1 MKKCLHVLPMD
12 KLSGAE
18 KLALIIC
25 ENLQNYKP
33 IVICGGDKL
42 KDIFEDKGIKT
53 YVVDFKNS
61 IFNSAKEISKIAKEN
76 DIDIIHAHDNTASI
90 ISYISKLIYRLDIK
104 LVSHIH
110 NCYPWLK
117 SNNKNKIIDSIFRKR
132 YDYNIACGK
141 LVYDFYTK
149 YTNCINLKN
158 TSVLSN
164 AIEVKEII
172 NKSNINKDEI
182 YKQHSIPKDK
192 KILGFVG
199 RISNQKGILPFIES
213 VSRHKDKF
221 VDCIFLIVGSGEQD
235 DEAKELVK
243 KLNMNELFVFTG
255 HQDNIYDFYP
265 LMDVFFL
272 PSFYEGLPMVLLEA
286 MSFKKPIV
294 SMNVGS
300 INEIIKNNG
309 YLIEPGEYDDFIN
322 KLDKLKDDDENIK
335 IFGQNSL
342 NIINRDYEIDTYCY
356 KLERIYNFVNGEV

>member
-1 MKKCLHVLPMD
+1 MRKCLHILPMD

-25 ENLQNYKP
+25 KKLPNYNP
-33 IVICGGDKL
+33 VVICGGDTL
-42 KDIFEDKGIKT
+42 KDIFEDNGIRT
-53 YVVDFKNS
+53 YVVDFNKS
-61 IFNSAKEISKIAKEN
+61 IFKSAKEISKISTEN

-90 ISYISKLIYRLDIK
+90 ISYISKVIYRLDIK

-141 LVYDFYTK
+141 SVYDFYTK
-149 YTNCINLKN
+149 YTNYITTKN

-172 NKSNINKDEI
+172 KKSKVNKDEI
-182 YKQHSIPKDK
+182 YKQYSIPKGK

-221 VDCIFLIVGSGEQD
+221 DDCIFLIAGSGDQD
-235 DEAKELVK
+235 DKAKELVK
-243 KLNMNELFVFTG
+243 RLNMNELFVFTG

-272 PSFYEGLPMVLLEA
+272 PSLYEGLPMVLLEA
-286 MSFKKPIV
+286 MSFMKPIV

-300 INEIIKNNG
+300 INEVIKNNG
-309 YLIEPGEYDDFIN
+309 YLIQSGEYDDFVN
-322 KLDKLKDDDENIK
+322 KLGKLKDDDEKRK

-356 KLERIYNFVNGEV
+356 KLEKIYNFVNGEV

>member
-33 IVICGGDKL
+33 VVICGGGNL
-42 KDIFEDKGIKT
+42 KDIFEDKGIRT
-53 YVVDFKNS
+53 YAVDFNNS
-61 IFNSAKEISKIAKEN
+61 IFKSAKEVSKIAKEN
-76 DIDIIHAHDNTASI
+76 HIDIIHAHDNTASI
-90 ISYISKLIYRLDIK
+90 VSYISKLIYRLDIK

-141 LVYDFYTK
+141 LVYDFYAK
-149 YTNCINLKN
+149 YTNYITSKN

-164 AIEVKEII
+164 AIEVKEITK
-172 NKSNINKDEI
+172 KSKVNKDEI
-182 YKQHSIPKDK
+182 YKQYGIPKDK
-192 KILGFVG
+192 KVLGFVG
-199 RISNQKGILPFIES
+199 RISEQKGIIPFIEN
-213 VSRHKDKF
+213 VGRYKDKF
-221 VDCIFLIVGSGEQD
+221 VDCIFLMVGSGDQD
-235 DEAKELVK
+235 NEAKELVK
-243 KLNMNELFVFTG
+243 ILNMEEIFIFTG
-255 HQDNIYDFYP
+255 HQDNIYNFYP
-265 LMDVFFL
+265 LMDIFFL
-272 PSFYEGLPMVLLEA
+272 PSLYEGLPMVLLEA

-300 INEIIKNNG
+300 IDEIIRNNG
-309 YLIEPGEYDDFIN
+309 YLIEPGAYDNFIN
-322 KLDKLKDDDENIK
+322 KLDELKDDEEKMK
-335 IFGQNSL
+335 IFGHNSL

-356 KLERIYNFVNGEV
+356 KLERIYNLVNGEV